1 MQKSDRRATEVSR
14 RLRSSSILPSLLK
27 RNRANEPGGEAMT
40 RRGLGNYAIV
50 LVLCGAAAMA
60 ASPPQAGAQEFPS
73 RTIRLLVG
81 FPAGGPSDVPA
92 RLIAERMQTA
102 MGQPVVVENKAG
114 AAGMIALNEML
125 AQPRDGHTLLL
136 CSYLDASNTL
146 LYKSVAYKLEDLA
159 PISMVS
165 KAYYAFT
172 VPTSLPVKD
181 MAELIAYAKER
192 PGKLNYGKVG
202 AGSVT
207 ELLAKQLE
215 KVAGISMVGVPFKG
229 TGPAL
234 QEVIAGRLELTV
246 SPLAL
251 ALPQHEAGH
260 VKILGLTSMERLAV
274 APNVPTLVEQK
285 VPIASYGWWGMCAA
299 SGTPKPVIDKL
310 NAAVTAAVGSS
321 EYKSVMEKGGTVAVA
336 STPEQ
341 LGGIIA
347 ETVKDFDDL
356 IKMLEIKQLE

>member
-1 MQKSDRRATEVSR
+1 LCERSRSLRRR
-14 RLRSSSILPSLLK
+14 RD
-27 RNRANEPGGEAMT
+27 GGPAD
-40 RRGLGNYAIV
+40 AV
-50 LVLCGAAAMA
+50 
-60 ASPPQAGAQEFPS
+60 AQEFPS
-73 RTIRLLVG
+73 RSIRLLVG

-92 RLIAERMQTA
+92 RLIAERMQKEL
-102 MGQPVVVENKAG
+102 GQPVVVENKTG

-146 LYKSVAYKLEDLA
+146 LYKSVAYKLADLA

-181 MAELIAYAKER
+181 MAELIAYAKGR
-192 PGKLNYGKVG
+192 PGQLNYGKVG

-207 ELLAKQLE
+207 ELLARQLE

-234 QEVIAGRLELTV
+234 QEVVAGRLELTV

-251 ALPQHEAGH
+251 ALPQHEGGK

-274 APNVPTLVEQK
+274 APDVPTLVEQK
-285 VPIASYGWWGMCAA
+285 VPIANYGWWGMCAA
-299 SGTPKPVIDKL
+299 SGTPKPVIDRI
-310 NAAVTAAVGSS
+310 NAVVTAAVGSAD
-321 EYKSVMEKGGTVAVA
+321 YKAVMEKGGTVAVA

-341 LGGIIA
+341 LGGIVA
-347 ETVKDFDDL
+347 ETVKELGDL
-356 IKMLEIKQLE
+356 IDSLGIKPLE

>member
-1 MQKSDRRATEVSR
+1 MATPPRDARAEDF
-14 RLRSSSILPSLLK
+14 P
-27 RNRANEPGGEAMT
+27 NRA
-40 RRGLGNYAIV
+40 
-50 LVLCGAAAMA
+50 
-60 ASPPQAGAQEFPS
+60 
-73 RTIRLLVG
+73 IRLLVG

-92 RLIAERMQTA
+92 RLIAERMRKEL
-102 MGQPVVVENKAG
+102 GQPVVVENKTG

-172 VPTSLPVKD
+172 VPASLPAND
-181 MAELIAYAKER
+181 MTEFIAYAKER
-192 PGKLNYGKVG
+192 PGQLNYGKVG

-207 ELLAKQLE
+207 ELLARQLE
-215 KVAGISMVGVPFKG
+215 NVAGLSMVGVPFKG

-234 QEVIAGRLELTV
+234 QEVIAGRLDLAV

-260 VKILGLTSMERLAV
+260 VKILGLTSLERLAV
-274 APNVPTLVEQK
+274 APNVPTLLEQK
-285 VPIASYGWWGMCAA
+285 VPIANYGWWGLCAA
-299 SGTPKPVIDKL
+299 SGTPKPVIDRL
-310 NAAVTAAVGSS
+310 NALVTAAVGSAG
-321 EYKSVMEKGGTVAVA
+321 YKSVMEKGGTIAVG

-341 LGGIIA
+341 LGGIMT
-347 ETVKDFDDL
+347 ETVKEFAEL
-356 IKMLEIKQLE
+356 IAGLGIKQLE

>member
-1 MQKSDRRATEVSR
+1 M
-14 RLRSSSILPSLLK
+14 
-27 RNRANEPGGEAMT
+27 M
-40 RRGLGNYAIV
+40 RRGLGICATV
-50 LVLCGAAAMA
+50 LVLCGAALAVSLPEA
-60 ASPPQAGAQEFPS
+60 VAQEFPS
-73 RTIRLLVG
+73 RAIRLLVG

-92 RLIAERMQTA
+92 RLIADKMQKA
-102 MGQPVVVENKAG
+102 LGQPVVVENKTG

-146 LYKSVAYKLEDLA
+146 LYKSVAYKLDDLA

-172 VPTSLPVKD
+172 VPTSLPVNS
-181 MAELIAYAKER
+181 MPEFIAYAKER

-215 KVAGISMVGVPFKG
+215 KAAGISMVGVPFKG

-234 QEVIAGRLELTV
+234 QEVVAGRLELTV

-251 ALPQHEAGH
+251 ALPQHEGGQ
-260 VKILGLTSMERLAV
+260 VKILGLTSLERLAI

-299 SGTPKPVIDKL
+299 SDTPKPVVDKL
-310 NAAVTAAVGSS
+310 NAVVTAAVGSAD
-321 EYKSVMEKGGTVAVA
+321 YKSAMEKGGAVAVA

-341 LGGIIA
+341 LAGIIA
-347 ETVKDFDDL
+347 ETVKDFGDL
-356 IKMLEIKQLE
+356 IKTLDIKQLE

>member
-1 MQKSDRRATEVSR
+1 M
-14 RLRSSSILPSLLK
+14 
-27 RNRANEPGGEAMT
+27 M
-40 RRGLGNYAIV
+40 RRGLGFCATP
-50 LVLCGAAAMA
+50 LVLCSAAALA
-60 ASPPQAGAQEFPS
+60 VLAPQANAQEFPS

-92 RLIAERMQTA
+92 RLIAERMQKA
-102 MGQPVVVENKAG
+102 LGQSVVVENKTG

-159 PISMVS
+159 PISMVA
-165 KAYYAFT
+165 KGYYAFT

-181 MAELIAYAKER
+181 MTELIAYAKER

-215 KVAGISMVGVPFKG
+215 KAAGISMVGVPFKG

-234 QEVIAGRLELTV
+234 QEVVAGRLELTV

-251 ALPQHEAGH
+251 ALPQHEGGQ
-260 VKILGLTSMERLAV
+260 VKILGITSMERLAV
-274 APNVPTLVEQK
+274 APSVPTVVEQK

-299 SGTPKPVIDKL
+299 SGTPKPAIDKL
-310 NAAVTAAVGSS
+310 NAVVTAAVGSPQ
-321 EYKSVMEKGGTVAVA
+321 YKSVMEKGGTVAVA

-341 LGGIIA
+341 LAGIVA
-347 ETVKDFDDL
+347 ETVKDFGDL
-356 IKMLEIKQLE
+356 IKTLEIKQLE

>member
-1 MQKSDRRATEVSR
+1 MH
-14 RLRSSSILPSLLK
+14 
-27 RNRANEPGGEAMT
+27 
-40 RRGLGNYAIV
+40 RRGLAPYSTLVV
-50 LVLCGAAAMA
+50 LSAAAVLA
-60 ASPPQAGAQEFPS
+60 GTAPGASAQDFPN
-73 RTIRLLVG
+73 RAVRLLVG

-92 RLIAERMQTA
+92 RIVAEKMQKTL
-102 MGQPVVVENKAG
+102 GQPVVVENKTG

-136 CSYLDASNTL
+136 CSYLDVSNTL
-146 LYKSVAYKLEDLA
+146 LYKSVAYKRDDIA

-181 MAELIAYAKER
+181 MSEFIAYAKER

-207 ELLAKQLE
+207 ELLARQLE
-215 KVAGISMVGVPFKG
+215 KAAGISMVGVPFKG

-234 QEVIAGRLELTV
+234 QEVVAGRLELTV

-251 ALPQHEAGH
+251 ALPQHEGGL
-260 VKILGLTSMERLAV
+260 VKIIGLTSSERLAV
-274 APNVPTLVEQK
+274 APSVPTLVEQR
-285 VPIASYGWWGMCAA
+285 VPIASYGWWGMCAG
-299 SGTPKPVIDKL
+299 SGTPRPIVDKL
-310 NAAVTAAVGSS
+310 NAVVTAAVGSPD
-321 EYKSVMEKGGTVAVA
+321 YKSAMEKGGTVAVA

-341 LGGIIA
+341 LGSIMD
-347 ETVKDFDDL
+347 ETVKEFRDL
-356 IKMLEIKQLE
+356 IAGLGIKQLE

>member
-1 MQKSDRRATEVSR
+1 MK
-14 RLRSSSILPSLLK
+14 
-27 RNRANEPGGEAMT
+27 
-40 RRGLGNYAIV
+40 RRGLGIRATA
-50 LVLCGAAAMA
+50 LVLCGAAVLTV
-60 ASPPQAGAQEFPS
+60 SPSEADAGEFPS

-92 RLIAERMQTA
+92 RLIAERMQKTL
-102 MGQPVVVENKAG
+102 GQPVVVENKTG

-146 LYKSVAYKLEDLA
+146 LYRSATYKLEDLA
-159 PISMVS
+159 PVGMVS
-165 KAYYAFT
+165 KGYYAFT
-172 VPTSLPVKD
+172 VPASLPVKD
-181 MAELIAYAKER
+181 MTEFIAYAKER
-192 PGKLNYGKVG
+192 PGQLNYGKVG

-234 QEVIAGRLELTV
+234 QEVVAGRLELTV
-246 SPLAL
+246 SPLSL
-251 ALPQHEAGH
+251 ALQQHEGGQAR
-260 VKILGLTSMERLAV
+260 ILGLTSLERLAV

-285 VPIASYGWWGMCAA
+285 VPIANYGWWGVCAA
-299 SGTPKPVIDKL
+299 AGTPKPVIDKL
-310 NAAVTAAVGSS
+310 NAVVAAAVGSPD
-321 EYKSVMEKGGTVAVA
+321 YKSVMEKAGTVAVS

-347 ETVKDFDDL
+347 ETVKEVGDL
-356 IKMLEIKQLE
+356 IANLGIKQLE

>member
-1 MQKSDRRATEVSR
+1 MIR
-14 RLRSSSILPSLLK
+14 P
-27 RNRANEPGGEAMT
+27 T
-40 RRGLGNYAIV
+40 RIV
-50 LVLCGAAAMA
+50 LPAAVALCATLTMA
-60 ASPPQAGAQEFPS
+60 SQASAQEFPN
-73 RTIRLLVG
+73 RAIRLLVG

-92 RLIAERMQTA
+92 RLVAERMQTA
-102 MGQPVVVENKAG
+102 LGQPVVVENKTG

-146 LYKSVAYKLEDLA
+146 LYKSIAYKLEDLA
-159 PISMVS
+159 PIGMVS

-181 MAELIAYAKER
+181 MTEFIAYAKER

-234 QEVIAGRLELTV
+234 QEVVAGRLELTV

-251 ALPQHEAGH
+251 ALPQHEGGQAR
-260 VKILGLTSMERLAV
+260 ILGLTSMERLAV

-299 SGTPKPVIDKL
+299 AGTPKPVIDKL
-310 NAAVTAAVGSS
+310 SAVVAAAVGSPD
-321 EYKSVMEKGGTVAVA
+321 YKSVMEKNGSVAVS

-341 LGGIIA
+341 LGGIIV
-347 ETVKDFDDL
+347 ETVKEFGDL
-356 IKMLEIKQLE
+356 IAGLGIKQLE

>member
-1 MQKSDRRATEVSR
+1 
-14 RLRSSSILPSLLK
+14 LLK
-27 RNRANEPGGEAMT
+27 ENRASEPGGNAMMG
-40 RRGLGNYAIV
+40 RGLGFCAIV
-50 LVLCGAAAMA
+50 LICCAAVMA
-60 ASPPQAGAQEFPS
+60 VSPPEAGAEEFPN
-73 RTIRLLVG
+73 RTVRLLVG
-81 FPAGGPSDVPA
+81 FPAGGPSDIPA
-92 RLIAERMQTA
+92 RIIAEKMQKSL
-102 MGQPVVVENKAG
+102 GQPVVVENKTG

-136 CSYLDASNTL
+136 CSYLDVSNTL
-146 LYKSVAYKLEDLA
+146 LYKSVAYKLADIA

-181 MAELIAYAKER
+181 MGGFIAYAKER

-234 QEVIAGRLELTV
+234 QEVVAGRLELTV
-246 SPLAL
+246 SPFAL
-251 ALPQHEAGH
+251 ALPQHEGGH
-260 VKILGLTSMERLAV
+260 VRILGLTSLERLAV

-285 VPIASYGWWGMCAA
+285 VPIASYGWWGMCAG

-310 NAAVTAAVGSS
+310 NAVVTAAVGSS
-321 EYKSVMEKGGTVAVA
+321 DYKSVMEKGGTVAVA

-341 LGGIIA
+341 LGGIIT
-347 ETVKDFDDL
+347 ETVKDFGDL
-356 IKMLEIKQLE
+356 IASLGIKQLE

>member
-1 MQKSDRRATEVSR
+1 
-14 RLRSSSILPSLLK
+14 
-27 RNRANEPGGEAMT
+27 MT
-40 RRGLGNYAIV
+40 RRGLETCATV
-50 LVLCGAAAMA
+50 LILCGAAAMA
-60 ASPPQAGAQEFPS
+60 VQPPDAVAQEFPS
-73 RTIRLLVG
+73 RSIRLLVG
-81 FPAGGPSDVPA
+81 FPAGGPSDLPA
-92 RLIAERMQTA
+92 RLIAERMQKEL
-102 MGQPVVVENKAG
+102 GQPVVVENKTG

-136 CSYLDASNTL
+136 CSYLDVSNTL
-146 LYKSVAYKLEDLA
+146 LYKSVAYKLADLA

-192 PGKLNYGKVG
+192 PGQLNYGKVG

-207 ELLAKQLE
+207 ELLARQLE

-234 QEVIAGRLELTV
+234 QEVVAGRLELTV

-251 ALPQHEAGH
+251 ALPQHEGGK

-274 APNVPTLVEQK
+274 APDVPTLVEQK
-285 VPIASYGWWGMCAA
+285 VPIANYGWWGMCAA
-299 SGTPKPVIDKL
+299 SGTPKPVIDRL
-310 NAAVTAAVGSS
+310 NAVVTAAVGSPD
-321 EYKSVMEKGGTVAVA
+321 YKAVLEKGGTVAVA

-341 LGGIIA
+341 LGSIVA
-347 ETVKDFDDL
+347 ETVKEFGDL
-356 IKMLEIKQLE
+356 IASLGIKPLE

>member
-1 MQKSDRRATEVSR
+1 MATPPRDARAEDF
-14 RLRSSSILPSLLK
+14 P
-27 RNRANEPGGEAMT
+27 NRA
-40 RRGLGNYAIV
+40 
-50 LVLCGAAAMA
+50 
-60 ASPPQAGAQEFPS
+60 
-73 RTIRLLVG
+73 IRLLVG

-92 RLIAERMQTA
+92 RLIAERMRKEL
-102 MGQPVVVENKAG
+102 GQPVVVENKTG

-172 VPTSLPVKD
+172 VPASLPAKD
-181 MAELIAYAKER
+181 MTEFIAYAKER
-192 PGKLNYGKVG
+192 PGQLNYGKVG

-207 ELLAKQLE
+207 ELLARQLE
-215 KVAGISMVGVPFKG
+215 NVAGLSMVGVPFKG

-234 QEVIAGRLELTV
+234 QEVIAGRLDLAV

-260 VKILGLTSMERLAV
+260 VKILGLTSLERLAV
-274 APNVPTLVEQK
+274 APNVPTLLEQK
-285 VPIASYGWWGMCAA
+285 VPIANYGWWGMCAA
-299 SGTPKPVIDKL
+299 SGTPKPVIDRL
-310 NAAVTAAVGSS
+310 NALVTAAVGSAG
-321 EYKSVMEKGGTVAVA
+321 YKSVMEKGGTIAVG

-341 LGGIIA
+341 LGGIMT
-347 ETVKDFDDL
+347 ETVKEFAEL
-356 IKMLEIKQLE
+356 IAGLGIKQLE

>member
-1 MQKSDRRATEVSR
+1 MATPPRDARAEDF
-14 RLRSSSILPSLLK
+14 P
-27 RNRANEPGGEAMT
+27 NRA
-40 RRGLGNYAIV
+40 
-50 LVLCGAAAMA
+50 
-60 ASPPQAGAQEFPS
+60 
-73 RTIRLLVG
+73 IRLLVG

-92 RLIAERMQTA
+92 RLIAERMRKEL
-102 MGQPVVVENKAG
+102 GQPVVVENKTG

-172 VPTSLPVKD
+172 VPASLPAKD
-181 MAELIAYAKER
+181 MTEFIAYAKER
-192 PGKLNYGKVG
+192 PGQLNYGKVG

-207 ELLAKQLE
+207 ELLARQLE
-215 KVAGISMVGVPFKG
+215 NVAGLSMVGVPFKG

-234 QEVIAGRLELTV
+234 QEVIAGRLDLAV

-260 VKILGLTSMERLAV
+260 VKILGLTRLERLAV
-274 APNVPTLVEQK
+274 APNVPTLLEQK
-285 VPIASYGWWGMCAA
+285 VPIANYGWWGMCAA
-299 SGTPKPVIDKL
+299 SGTPKPVIDRL
-310 NAAVTAAVGSS
+310 NALVTAAVGSAG
-321 EYKSVMEKGGTVAVA
+321 YKSVMEKGGTIAVG

-341 LGGIIA
+341 LGGIMT
-347 ETVKDFDDL
+347 ETVKEFAEL
-356 IKMLEIKQLE
+356 IAGLGIKQLE

>member
-1 MQKSDRRATEVSR
+1 M
-14 RLRSSSILPSLLK
+14 
-27 RNRANEPGGEAMT
+27 
-40 RRGLGNYAIV
+40 RRGLGTCATV

-60 ASPPQAGAQEFPS
+60 VPPPDAVAQEFPS
-73 RTIRLLVG
+73 HSIRLLVG
-81 FPAGGPSDVPA
+81 FPTGGPSDLAA
-92 RLIAERMQTA
+92 RLIAERMQKEL
-102 MGQPVVVENKAG
+102 GQPVVVENKTG

-136 CSYLDASNTL
+136 CSYLDVSNTL
-146 LYKSVAYKLEDLA
+146 LYKSVAHKLADLA

-192 PGKLNYGKVG
+192 PGQLNYGKVG

-207 ELLAKQLE
+207 ELLARQLE

-234 QEVIAGRLELTV
+234 QEVVAGRLELTV

-251 ALPQHEAGH
+251 ALPQYEGGK

-274 APNVPTLVEQK
+274 APDVPTLVEQK
-285 VPIASYGWWGMCAA
+285 VPIANYGWWGMCAA
-299 SGTPKPVIDKL
+299 SGTPKPVIDRL
-310 NAAVTAAVGSS
+310 NAVVTAAVGSPD
-321 EYKSVMEKGGTVAVA
+321 YKAVLEKGGTVAVA

-341 LGGIIA
+341 LGRIVA
-347 ETVKDFDDL
+347 ETVKEFGDL
-356 IKMLEIKQLE
+356 IASLGIKPQE

>member
-1 MQKSDRRATEVSR
+1 MIRRGVGIC
-14 RLRSSSILPSLLK
+14 SSIL
-27 RNRANEPGGEAMT
+27 
-40 RRGLGNYAIV
+40 
-50 LVLCGAAAMA
+50 VLCAAVATAWVPGAL
-60 ASPPQAGAQEFPS
+60 AQDYPNRS
-73 RTIRLLVG
+73 IRLLVG

-92 RLIAERMQTA
+92 RIIAEKMQA
-102 MGQPVVVENKAG
+102 ALGQPVVVENKTG

-125 AQPRDGHTLLL
+125 AQPRDGYTLLL

-146 LYKSVAYKLEDLA
+146 LYKKVAYKLDDIA
-159 PISMVS
+159 PISLVS
-165 KAYYAFT
+165 KAFYAFT
-172 VPTSLPVKD
+172 VPTSLPVSS
-181 MAELIAYAKER
+181 MAEFIAYAKER

-234 QEVIAGRLELTV
+234 QEVIAGRLEFTV

-251 ALPQHEAGH
+251 ALPQYEGGN
-260 VKILGLTSMERLAV
+260 VKILGLTSPGRLAV
-274 APNVPTLVEQK
+274 APKVPTLVEQR

-299 SGTPKPVIDKL
+299 SGTPKPVVDKI
-310 NAAVTAAVGSS
+310 NSVVTAAVSS
-321 EYKSVMEKGGTVAVA
+321 SDYKSVMEKGGAVAVA

-341 LGGIIA
+341 MSGIIT
-347 ETVKDFDDL
+347 ETVKDFDYL
-356 IKMLEIKQLE
+356 INTLGIKQLE